1 MAIVRVN
8 KTTGNYYMAHKGYV
22 EDERLSFKA
31 KGIMSYLFSKPD
43 NWVIYQTEVAN
54 SSKDGKSGVR
64 TAFNELLELGYLTRE
79 MSRKENG
86 DFDGYD
92 YTLHEQPVETVGEV
106 RKMENAKMENA
117 KMVYA
122 KSHTTNNNLTNNN
135 LTNNNKQR
143 DKKLKSFDLYQKH
156 FGILNSITADK
167 LNNWI
172 DDFDKDN
179 QGDEIVS
186 KAMEVSVSNKAE
198 SFKYVETILK
208 NWSKDKITKVEQIKN
223 EKPKK
228 TKQQKQQEKSNFWEE
243 QFKEVGDN

>member
-1 MAIVRVN
+1 MEKPGYYSILPAHVRYDEDLSAREIIMYSEITALSNAQGFCHAGNNYFAELYNVSTVTVSRWIKNLERKGYISIKYQYNGSVVKNRYIVIDHAVN
-8 KTTGNYYMAHKGYV
+8 KNVNGTVNKNVNGTVNKNVNGAVNKNVKDNITRDINTTS
-22 EDERLSFKA
+22 D
-31 KGIMSYLFSKPD
+31 
-43 NWVIYQTEVAN
+43 
-54 SSKDGKSGVR
+54 
-64 TAFNELLELGYLTRE
+64 
-79 MSRKENG
+79 
-86 DFDGYD
+86 
-92 YTLHEQPVETVGEV
+92 
-106 RKMENAKMENA
+106 
-117 KMVYA
+117 
-122 KSHTTNNNLTNNN
+122 
-135 LTNNNKQR
+135 KQR

-156 FGILNSITADK
+156 FGVLNSITTDK

-228 TKQQKQQEKSNFWEE
+228 TKQQKQQEKSNFWDN

>member
-1 MAIVRVN
+1 MAIVRVD
-8 KTTGNYYMAHKGYV
+8 KTTGNYYIAHKSYV

-43 NWVIYQTEVAN
+43 NWVIYQSEVAN
-54 SSKDGKSGVR
+54 SSKDGKSSVR

-79 MSRKENG
+79 VARKENG

-92 YTLHEQPVETVGEV
+92 YTLHEQPVEQVGEV

-143 DKKLKSFDLYQKH
+143 DKQIKTFDLYQKH
-156 FGILNSITADK
+156 FGILNGITADK

-186 KAMEVSVSNKAE
+186 KAMEVSVSNNAE

-228 TKQQKQQEKSNFWEE
+228 TKQQKQQEKSNFWDN